1 MTKGFHRKN
10 GALHCDG
17 VALARIA
24 REHGTPAWV
33 YSQSVLEARWRM
45 FATAVAD
52 LDPTICYALKAN
64 SNQAVIATFAA
75 LGAGA
80 DIVSA
85 GELARALAAGVPAG
99 KIVFAGVGK
108 SEAEMA
114 LALEAGIL
122 QFNVESAPELA
133 RLSAVAQAMNT
144 TASVA
149 IRVNPDV
156 DAKTHK
162 KITTGKSENKFGVE
176 LAQARELAV
185 GAARLKGV
193 RIEAL
198 STHIGS
204 QITDVTPYRAAFRRV
219 ADLAKTLRAD
229 GVPLKRLDFGGGLGV
244 VYRDETPPDLKA
256 YAAAVRAAMKGTGLG
271 LVLEPGRWLV
281 ADAGVLMARV
291 EYVKQ
296 GTAKRYAILDAAMND
311 LIRPTLYEA
320 WMPIE
325 PVAKARTGRKR
336 PYDVVGPVCESGDYF
351 AHDRLLPPMEEGDLV
366 AVRQAGAYGAVMSS
380 TYNAR
385 PLAPELLVK
394 GTKVATIRARQS
406 LEALLA
412 LDSLAPWQTGK
423 ARRGG

>member
-1 MTKGFHRKN
+1 MTQGFHRKN

-24 REHGTPAWV
+24 RDHGTPAWV
-33 YSQSVLEARWRM
+33 YSQSILEQRWRM
-45 FATAVAD
+45 FEKSVAD

-85 GELARALAAGVPAG
+85 GELARALAAGVPAA

-114 LALEAGIL
+114 MALEAGIL

-156 DAKTHK
+156 DAKTHR

-176 LAQARELAV
+176 LAQARELAI
-185 GAARLKGV
+185 AARRLKGV

-204 QITDVTPYRAAFRRV
+204 QITDVTPYRAAFKRV
-219 ADLAKTLRAD
+219 ADLAKALRAD
-229 GVPLKRLDFGGGLGV
+229 GVALRRLDFGGGLGV

-256 YAAAVRAAMKGTGLG
+256 YAAAVRAAMKGTGFG
-271 LVLEPGRWLV
+271 LILEPGRWLV
-281 ADAGVLMARV
+281 ADAGLLLARV

-325 PVAKARTGRKR
+325 PVAKPRGGKKLA
-336 PYDVVGPVCESGDYF
+336 YDVVGPVCESGDYF
-351 AHDRLLPPMEEGDLV
+351 AHDRQIPPLAEGDLV
-366 AVRQAGAYGAVMSS
+366 AVRQAGAYGSVMSS

-394 GTKVATIRARQS
+394 GTKLAEIRGRQS
-406 LEALLA
+406 VEALIA
-412 LDSLAPWQTGK
+412 LDSLAPWQSGK
-423 ARRGG
+423 SRRGK

>member
-1 MTKGFHRKN
+1 MTKGFHRRN

-17 VALARIA
+17 VPLARIA
-24 REHGTPAWV
+24 RDHGTPAWV
-33 YSQSVLEARWRM
+33 YSQSVLEARYRL
-45 FATAVAD
+45 FAGSVAD
-52 LDPTICYALKAN
+52 LKPTICYALKAN
-64 SNQAVIATFAA
+64 SNQAVIATFAR
-75 LGAGA
+75 LGSGA
-80 DIVSA
+80 DIVSG

-108 SEAEMA
+108 TEAEMA
-114 LALEAGIL
+114 VALEAGIL

-133 RLSAVAQAMNT
+133 RLSAVAQAMGAS
-144 TASVA
+144 ASVA
-149 IRVNPDV
+149 IRVNPNV
-156 DAKTHK
+156 DAKTHR

-176 LAQARELAV
+176 LAEARDLAL
-185 GAARLKGV
+185 GARRLKGV

-229 GVPLKRLDFGGGLGV
+229 GVPLTRLDFGGGLGV
-244 VYRDETPPDLKA
+244 VYRDETPLDLEA
-256 YAAAVRAAMKGTGLG
+256 YADAVRAAMKGTGFG

-281 ADAGVLMARV
+281 ADAGVLLARV

-296 GTAKRYAILDAAMND
+296 GSAKRFAILDAAMND
-311 LIRPTLYEA
+311 LLRPTLYEA

-325 PVAKARTGRKR
+325 PVAKPRAGRKHV
-336 PYDVVGPVCESGDYF
+336 YDVVGPVCESGDYL
-351 AHDRLLPPMEEGDLV
+351 ALGRTLPALAEGDIV
-366 AVRQAGAYGAVMSS
+366 AIRQAGAYGSVMSS

-394 GTKVATIRARQS
+394 GSKIAVIRERQS
-406 LEALLA
+406 VEELIGLDRLA
-412 LDSLAPWQTGK
+412 DWQDGK
-423 ARRGG
+423 

>member
-1 MTKGFHRKN
+1 MTKGFHRKA

-17 VALARIA
+17 VPLARIA

-33 YSQSVLEARWRM
+33 YSQSVLEARWRL
-45 FATAVAD
+45 FAAAVAD

-85 GELARALAAGVPAG
+85 GELARALAAGVPAA

-176 LAQARELAV
+176 LAQARALAV
-185 GAARLKGV
+185 GARKLKGV

-219 ADLAKTLRAD
+219 ADLARTLRAD

-281 ADAGVLMARV
+281 ADAGLLMARV

-325 PVAKARTGRKR
+325 PVARPRAGKKR
-336 PYDVVGPVCESGDYF
+336 PYDVVGPVCESGDFF
-351 AHDRLLPPMEEGDLV
+351 AHDRLLAPLAEGDLV

-406 LEALLA
+406 LEALIA
-412 LDSLAPWQTGK
+412 LDSPAPWQSRKT
-423 ARRGG
+423 RRGS

>member
-1 MTKGFHRKN
+1 MTQGFHRRN

-17 VALARIA
+17 VSLARIA
-24 REHGTPAWV
+24 REYGTPAWV
-33 YSQSVLEARWRM
+33 YSQSVLEARYRL
-45 FATAVAD
+45 FAGAVAD

-64 SNQAVIATFAA
+64 SNQAVIATFAR

-85 GELARALAAGVPAG
+85 GELARARAAGVPAK

-108 SEAEMA
+108 KAEEMA
-114 LALEAGIL
+114 AALDAGIL
-122 QFNVESAPELA
+122 QFNVESGPELDRLAEVA
-133 RLSAVAQAMNT
+133 RARGR

-156 DAKTHK
+156 DAKTHR

-176 LAQARELAV
+176 LAQARALALR
-185 GAARLKGV
+185 ARKLKGV

-204 QITDVTPYRAAFRRV
+204 QITDVTPYRTAFRRV
-219 ADLAKTLRAD
+219 ADLAVDLRAE
-229 GVPLKRLDFGGGLGV
+229 GVPMRRLDFGGGLGV
-244 VYRDETPPDLKA
+244 VYRDETPPDLAA
-256 YAAAVRAAMKGTGLG
+256 YAAAVRAAMKGTGFG

-281 ADAGVLMARV
+281 ADAGVLLARV
-291 EYVKQ
+291 EFVKE
-296 GTAKRYAILDAAMND
+296 GTAKRFAILDAAMND

-325 PVAKARTGRKR
+325 PVARPRGGAKR
-336 PYDVVGPVCESGDYF
+336 PYDVVGPVCESGDYL
-351 AHDRLLPPMEEGDLV
+351 ALGRSLPPLAEGDIV
-366 AVRQAGAYGAVMSS
+366 AIRQAGAYGAVMSS

-394 GTKVATIRARQS
+394 GNRIAVIRARQS
-406 LEALLA
+406 VKALIA
-412 LDSLAPWQTGK
+412 LDSLAPWQNGK
-423 ARRGG
+423 

>member
-1 MTKGFHRKN
+1 MTQGFHRRN

-24 REHGTPAWV
+24 REFGTPAWV
-33 YSQSVLEARWRM
+33 YSQSVLEARYRL
-45 FATAVAD
+45 FAGAVAD

-64 SNQAVIATFAA
+64 SNQAVIATFAR

-85 GELARALAAGVPAG
+85 GELARARAAGVPAK

-108 SEAEMA
+108 TAEEMA
-114 LALEAGIL
+114 VALDAGIL
-122 QFNVESAPELA
+122 QFNVESGPELD
-133 RLSAVAQAMNT
+133 RLAAVARARGK

-156 DAKTHK
+156 DAKTHR

-176 LAQARELAV
+176 LAQARELALR
-185 GAARLKGV
+185 ARKLKGV

-204 QITDVTPYRAAFRRV
+204 QITDVTPYRTAFRRV
-219 ADLAKTLRAD
+219 ADLAVDLRAQ
-229 GVPLKRLDFGGGLGV
+229 GVPMRRLDFGGGLGV

-256 YAAAVRAAMKGTGLG
+256 YAAAVRAAMKGTGFG

-281 ADAGVLMARV
+281 ADAGVLLARV
-291 EYVKQ
+291 EFVKE
-296 GTAKRYAILDAAMND
+296 GTAKRFAIVDAAMND

-325 PVAKARTGRKR
+325 PVARPRGGAKR
-336 PYDVVGPVCESGDYF
+336 PYDVVGPVCESGDYL
-351 AHDRLLPPMEEGDLV
+351 ALGRTLPPLAEGDIV
-366 AVRQAGAYGAVMSS
+366 AIRQAGAYGAVMSS

-394 GTKVATIRARQS
+394 GNRIAVIRARQS
-406 LEALLA
+406 VKALIA
-412 LDSLAPWQTGK
+412 LDSLAPWQGGK
-423 ARRGG
+423 

>member
-1 MTKGFHRKN
+1 MTKGFHRKA

-24 REHGTPAWV
+24 REHGTPAWI
-33 YSQSVLEARWRM
+33 YSQSVLEARWRL
-45 FATAVAD
+45 FAGAVAD

-133 RLSAVAQAMNT
+133 RLSAVAQAMNA

-162 KITTGKSENKFGVE
+162 KITTGKAENKFGVE

-185 GAARLKGV
+185 GARKLKGV

-219 ADLAKTLRAD
+219 ADLAKVLRAD

-281 ADAGVLMARV
+281 ADAGLLLARV

-325 PVAKARTGRKR
+325 PVAKPRAGKKR
-336 PYDVVGPVCESGDYF
+336 PYDVVGPVCESGDFF
-351 AHDRLLPPMEEGDLV
+351 AQDRLLAPLAEGDLV

-385 PLAPELLVK
+385 PLAPELLVN
-394 GTKVATIRARQS
+394 GTKVATIRSRQS
-406 LEALLA
+406 LEALIA
-412 LDSLAPWQTGK
+412 LDSLAPWQSRK
-423 ARRGG
+423 ARRGS